1 MINRATMALPPA
13 LPGEWRELHGRA
25 GRTGCYVA
33 GDGPPMLLVHSVN
46 AAASAYEVKPIYEHA
61 MARHR
66 VWAPDLPGFGSSDR
80 SDRPYDI
87 ALYVAAIHDLLDAI
101 AADSDNALIDTLGVS
116 LGSEFLARAILERPG
131 VARTLGLVTPTGF
144 SRRYATLSGAPES
157 SREVPGLHAFVRFP
171 LWSQGLYDLLV
182 SKRGIR
188 YFLQRTFGSAQI
200 DEGVVEY
207 DYLTSHQPGARFAP
221 YAFVS
226 GRLFSRDIQEIY
238 RKLTLPIWM
247 PHATRGDFKDFS
259 AADWVVNR
267 PNWQVQ
273 PFPTGALPHFEQPGP
288 FLAAYDRFL
297 GEAAQA

>member
-1 MINRATMALPPA
+1 M
-13 LPGEWRELHGRA
+13 
-25 GRTGCYVA
+25 
-33 GDGPPMLLVHSVN
+33 
-46 AAASAYEVKPIYEHA
+46 
-61 MARHR
+61 
-66 VWAPDLPGFGSSDR
+66 
-80 SDRPYDI
+80 
-87 ALYVAAIHDLLDAI
+87 
-101 AADSDNALIDTLGVS
+101 
-116 LGSEFLARAILERPG
+116 
-131 VARTLGLVTPTGF
+131 
-144 SRRYATLSGAPES
+144 
-157 SREVPGLHAFVRFP
+157 LHAFVRFP

-200 DEGVVEY
+200 DEGMVEY
-207 DYLTSHQPGARFAP
+207 DYMTSHQPGARFAP

-226 GRLFSRDIQEIY
+226 GRLFSRDIQEVY

-259 AADWVVNR
+259 AADWVATR

-273 PFPTGALPHFEQPGP
+273 PFPTGALPHFEQPGQ